1 MPGKFDRDRA
11 ADMERLLE
19 QTMRAELGP
28 PTAECLDAERLAAWS
43 DGALSA
49 IEGFDV
55 EQHLSTCERCQAML
69 AAFVRVT
76 GEAPEAAVVLP
87 FWRRPATRWIA
98 PVAAAAAAAGV
109 IWFVM
114 PRSAT
119 GPVPTTQMA
128 RVEQQPQG
136 PAAESTSGPGAASN
150 ATDSTTKARER
161 AATGA
166 AREQPSAPAARRPA
180 DGTAAT
186 DVTMRGRADERSQN
200 MAPPEPTSAT
210 AASKAAPAA
219 SSSSMPAVGP
229 VESSQHVT
237 VTAEVTPVQ
246 TASSRVTAAPPM
258 TLAARPA
265 GGVIEINPRSM
276 TTARAQ
282 ADAAAGVVRETP
294 ARTRWQ
300 IRPDGTVVRIVG
312 DAGTP
317 EPVTLSPPAR
327 VIAGDAASPSECWL
341 IGPAGTVW
349 LSTDGLHFDRVT
361 PPASAEL
368 RTIVATSGRQAT
380 VATNDG
386 RRFVTTDA
394 GATWRALP

>member
-11 ADMERLLE
+11 TDMERLLE
-19 QTMRAELGP
+19 QTIRAERSGMTA
-28 PTAECLDAERLAAWS
+28 PTADCLDAERLAAWS

-49 IEGFDV
+49 IDGFDV
-55 EQHLSTCERCQAML
+55 EEHLSTCPRCQAML
-69 AAFVRVT
+69 AAYVRIS
-76 GEAPEAAVVLP
+76 GAAPEAAVVLP
-87 FWRRPATRWIA
+87 FWRRPPMRWIA
-98 PVAAAAAAAGV
+98 PLAATAAAAV

-136 PAAESTSGPGAASN
+136 PAAESTSGPGTATD

-161 AATGA
+161 AATDV
-166 AREQPSAPAARRPA
+166 AREQPSAPTARRPSA
-180 DGTAAT
+180 GTAAT
-186 DVTMRGRADERSQN
+186 DVTMRGRVDERPQN
-200 MAPPEPTSAT
+200 MARPEPPAV
-210 AASKAAPAA
+210 ASPAA
-219 SSSSMPAVGP
+219 KTPS
-229 VESSQHVT
+229 ESSQEVT

-246 TASSRVTAAPPM
+246 TASSRLTAAPSSPPA
-258 TLAARPA
+258 LAVRPA
-265 GGVIEINPRSM
+265 GGVIEIIPRAM
-276 TTARAQ
+276 AARAQ
-282 ADAAAGVVRETP
+282 ADAAAGIIRESP

-341 IGPAGTVW
+341 VGLAGAVW
-349 LSTDGLHFDRVT
+349 RSTDGLRFDRVT
-361 PPASAEL
+361 PPTSADL

-394 GATWRALP
+394 GATWRTLP